1 MTSTKMLTHQKM
13 FRAEKLKG
21 KWTRKHDLGGN
32 KELNLFN
39 LLKKKK
45 KREREGDRE
54 KKIKS
59 SNIVKDN
66 CAKEND

>member
-39 LLKKKK
+39 VLKKN

-54 KKIKS
+54 KKIFQHCKGQLC
-59 SNIVKDN
+59 KR
-66 CAKEND
+66 K